1 MAKKKQKRTTKKK
14 AFLSAFAQCGNIS
27 HACRLANCSRTL
39 VYKWLNEEPEFKVQ
53 FDEADT
59 QATENL
65 EREAYRRACEGTLR
79 PVYQGGRKV
88 GTIREFSDTL
98 LIFLLKGRK
107 PNMYR
112 DNVKTEHTG
121 SIGVNVGGTVGVIQV
136 VEDPSIYGTPH
147 PVVAETDAA
156 PDSGAGVA
164 SAV

>member
-14 AFLSAFAQCGNIS
+14 AFLAAFAQCGNIS
-27 HACRLANCSRTL
+27 HACRLADCSRTL
-39 VYKWLNEEPEFKVQ
+39 VYKWLNEEPDFKAQ

-59 QATENL
+59 SATEAL
-65 EREAYRRACEGTLR
+65 EKEAYRRACEGTLR
-79 PVYQGGRKV
+79 PIYQGGRKV

-107 PNMYR
+107 PHMYR
-112 DNVKTEHTG
+112 DYLKTEHSG
-121 SIGVNVGGTVGVIQV
+121 QIGVNVGGTLGITV
-136 VEDPSIYGTPH
+136 VEDPSIYGQTPNTS
-147 PVVAETDAA
+147 VAETDGA